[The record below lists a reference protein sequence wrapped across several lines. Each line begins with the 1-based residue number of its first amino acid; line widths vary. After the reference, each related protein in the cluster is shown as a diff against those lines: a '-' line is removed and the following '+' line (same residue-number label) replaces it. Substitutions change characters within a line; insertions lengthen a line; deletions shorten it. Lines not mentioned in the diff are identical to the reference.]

1 VKCSKC
7 ARTAVTYQP
16 YSGAHLCD
24 LHLIKDVERKVKHTI
39 RQHRMIERGDTIA
52 VAVSGG
58 KDSSVLLYLLNKLFG
73 HRPDIEL
80 IAISIDEGID
90 GYRQQTLQIAKAL
103 TEKLGII
110 HILCG
115 FKEEYGM
122 TLDEITAKSTDK
134 GPCSYCGALR
144 KHLLNKVARKAGA
157 TRLAVGHN
165 LDDESQTVLMNM
177 LRGDVERMVRLSPA
191 CIQPGLILRSKP
203 LRDIPEREVALY
215 ALLQNIYVNLSDC
228 PYAYSAIRGEVRVL
242 LNDFE
247 VKHPGTRY
255 AILRSFDKIIEPL
268 RHAFPQQALNQC
280 RICKEPTAGDICQAC
295 RLLGSIR

>member
-24 LHLIKDVERKVKHTI
+24 RHLIMDVERKVKHTI

-58 KDSSVLLYLLNKLFG
+58 KDSSILLYLLNKLFG

-90 GYRQQTLQIAKAL
+90 GYRQQTLQTAKDL
-103 TEKLGII
+103 TEKLGIT
-110 HILCG
+110 HILCE

-122 TLDEITAKSTDK
+122 TLDEIVAKSTDM
-134 GPCSYCGALR
+134 GPCSFCGALR
-144 KHLLNKVARKAGA
+144 KHLLNKVARKIDA

-191 CIQPGLILRSKP
+191 CVQPGLILRSKP

-215 ALLQNIYVNLSDC
+215 ALLQDIHVNLSDC

-247 VKHPGTRY
+247 VKHPGTKY

-268 RHAFPQQALNQC
+268 RHAFPQQTLNQC
-280 RICKEPTAGDICQAC
+280 RICKEPTAGEICQAC
-295 RLLGSIR
+295 RLLGRIR